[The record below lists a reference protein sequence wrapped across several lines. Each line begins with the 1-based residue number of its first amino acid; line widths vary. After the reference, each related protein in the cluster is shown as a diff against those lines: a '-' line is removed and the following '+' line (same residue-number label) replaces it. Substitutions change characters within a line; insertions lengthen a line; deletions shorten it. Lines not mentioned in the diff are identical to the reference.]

1 MVLEK
6 LRAIKTYHAAQIEG
20 NHAQPKDVAGYV
32 DTVRRLKMI
41 LDIRIIEKA
50 QRELGS
56 RFASSPRLW
65 SLFSIGEKGMFLR
78 GGVPKNDRLLWLGQ
92 ELYEKKGAIPPNM
105 LTLEINRLAQQDK
118 KQKDRITPMV
128 SRFIADLGMAYEL
141 RSRLRVICPQLFD
154 AETRDER
161 TEAEDMG
168 HYWSQDRGIL
178 ALHDLKM
185 INGPSHAPKKMVRLG
200 DIGHPSCFPYPVH
213 KNRTRANV
221 ETMQASERQLDRF
234 EGSMMRT

>member
-20 NHAQPKDVAGYV
+20 NHAQPEDVAGYV

-56 RFASSPRLW
+56 RFASSPPLR

-78 GGVPKNDRLLWLGQ
+78 GGVPKKDRLLWLGQ
-92 ELYEKKGAIPPNM
+92 ELYEKKGAIPPDM
-105 LTLEINRLAQQDK
+105 LALEINRLAQQDK

-128 SRFIADLGMAYEL
+128 SRFIADLGMVYEL
-141 RSRLRVICPQLFD
+141 RSRLRIICCCGECSED
-154 AETRDER
+154 KIVSSSR
-161 TEAEDMG
+161 TKDD
-168 HYWSQDRGIL
+168 HCVVSL
-178 ALHDLKM
+178 
-185 INGPSHAPKKMVRLG
+185 
-200 DIGHPSCFPYPVH
+200 
-213 KNRTRANV
+213 
-221 ETMQASERQLDRF
+221 
-234 EGSMMRT
+234 